1 MQVTRYPAHKD
12 ANYQLHES
20 LRRFYKATHLDTH
33 IDIDLLPGSTY
44 NFKVTAYFE
53 DGHNE
58 DVTAEV
64 VVTSTGDGLIVNGT
78 QLTAVTGE
86 SSLVTVRYT
95 DFTGEIVSTSFY
107 VNKSALKNTILKA
120 NDYTR
125 EYGEP
130 NPAFGYT
137 VDGDNIEGEPDVYCD
152 ATATSPVGTYP
163 IRISRGS
170 ISDENVDYVDGT
182 LIITKA
188 PITITANSYTRVE
201 GDPNPPFEVT
211 YSGFK
216 NDETDAVLTQ
226 MPTVTT
232 TATMDSEVGTYDIEA
247 SGAEAQNYTFN
258 YVKGILTITER
269 KVLITIDGI
278 TYEGLNSLSAA
289 EVVSFDQSEDSLTI
303 LETVSDNGKN
313 YRVTSIGRRAFY
325 KCGGIKS
332 VVLPNSITT
341 INSSA
346 FEDCSSLTSVS
357 LGDGLTYI
365 GGSAFEDCV
374 MLPSITIPNSVTS
387 IALNAFKN
395 CPGLKSVYS
404 EIDIPFEIT
413 SDVFSTISPD
423 AELIVPDGT
432 RTIYQ
437 NTSGWDV
444 FSKITEVSSMGI
456 EDDILFFT
464 ADIQNVTIYSLSGQ
478 LVGRTKQKD
487 IDGVWQQLP
496 KGVYIVNGKKKVK

>member
-1 MQVTRYPAHKD
+1 M
-12 ANYQLHES
+12 
-20 LRRFYKATHLDTH
+20 
-33 IDIDLLPGSTY
+33 
-44 NFKVTAYFE
+44 
-53 DGHNE
+53 
-58 DVTAEV
+58 
-64 VVTSTGDGLIVNGT
+64 IVNGT

-163 IRISRGS
+163 IRISKGS

-226 MPTVTT
+226 MPTITT

-258 YVKGILTITER
+258 YVKGILTITEM
-269 KVLITIDGI
+269 V
-278 TYEGLNSLSAA
+278 
-289 EVVSFDQSEDSLTI
+289 DSQI
-303 LETVSDNGKN
+303 LMK
-313 YRVTSIGRRAFY
+313 
-325 KCGGIKS
+325 
-332 VVLPNSITT
+332 
-341 INSSA
+341 
-346 FEDCSSLTSVS
+346 
-357 LGDGLTYI
+357 
-365 GGSAFEDCV
+365 
-374 MLPSITIPNSVTS
+374 
-387 IALNAFKN
+387 
-395 CPGLKSVYS
+395 
-404 EIDIPFEIT
+404 
-413 SDVFSTISPD
+413 
-423 AELIVPDGT
+423 
-432 RTIYQ
+432 
-437 NTSGWDV
+437 
-444 FSKITEVSSMGI
+444 
-456 EDDILFFT
+456 
-464 ADIQNVTIYSLSGQ
+464 
-478 LVGRTKQKD
+478 
-487 IDGVWQQLP
+487 
-496 KGVYIVNGKKKVK
+496 